1 MKKFIEIVKSDF
13 RYYYKFGIIQTV
25 VILSVLFAGLMAFF
39 AQIDVLIII
48 YITVFVLPVII
59 FAISF
64 FLESEEKSLLPLA
77 ICDCPSMVPI
87 LAKMTSAILLLLIPF
102 ILDSLVMTFILNID
116 FNVFL
121 FLLVYLLAVIM
132 HVTIGTVLAIIS
144 KSNSIMSA
152 SYIAYIVIFSLIP
165 IFYTQG
171 LIPVAFQ
178 YVMVISPAY
187 LSGILFQEIYFG
199 YAYSPEWLIVL
210 AIVLQFIYIFG
221 LTYFII
227 RPYFKSYLLY
237 TMDKDEKRLRK

>member
-1 MKKFIEIVKSDF
+1 
-13 RYYYKFGIIQTV
+13 
-25 VILSVLFAGLMAFF
+25 
-39 AQIDVLIII
+39 
-48 YITVFVLPVII
+48 
-59 FAISF
+59 
-64 FLESEEKSLLPLA
+64 
-77 ICDCPSMVPI
+77 
-87 LAKMTSAILLLLIPF
+87 
-102 ILDSLVMTFILNID
+102 MTFILNID